1 MLVLA
6 PTIENGWKVL
16 VGRTRPEGLAFGFPS
31 GHATAAAAYV
41 VSALYLLGRA
51 PLGRGGRVAV
61 GAVVVVV
68 LGVGVGAARL
78 ALDAHWVSDVIGGW
92 ALGAACA
99 AGAAWWDASRAA
111 AAPAPPR
118 PPPSDSSAGR
128 RTDMRPFVEI
138 EKVSFRY
145 GEVSVL
151 EDIDLTVDP
160 GDFLGIIG
168 PNGSGK
174 TTLLRIMLGLLAPT
188 SGQVR
193 LFGRPPA
200 SLKQWGR
207 LGYVPQKA
215 TFDPALPVTVGEV
228 VASGLVATLGLLGR
242 VRAAERQRVAD
253 VLAQV
258 GMTAYAAAR
267 VGRCPWASSSAVLIA
282 RALVSDPELLILDE
296 PTGGVDPEAQT
307 SFYALLHHL
316 NREREVTLILVSHDI
331 GVVAK
336 EVTRLACLNRR
347 LIFHGRPGDFL
358 SDAALAAL
366 YGPAVRVISHE
377 H

>member
-1 MLVLA
+1 
-6 PTIENGWKVL
+6 
-16 VGRTRPEGLAFGFPS
+16 
-31 GHATAAAAYV
+31 
-41 VSALYLLGRA
+41 
-51 PLGRGGRVAV
+51 
-61 GAVVVVV
+61 
-68 LGVGVGAARL
+68 
-78 ALDAHWVSDVIGGW
+78 
-92 ALGAACA
+92 
-99 AGAAWWDASRAA
+99 
-111 AAPAPPR
+111 
-118 PPPSDSSAGR
+118 
-128 RTDMRPFVEI
+128 MRPFVEI
-138 EKVSFRY
+138 EKVSVRY

-193 LFGRPPA
+193 LFGHPPA

-228 VASGLVATLGLLGR
+228 VASGLIATLGLLRR
-242 VRAAERQRVAD
+242 VRAAERQRVTD

-258 GMTAYAAAR
+258 GMTAHAAAR
-267 VGRCPWASSSAVLIA
+267 VGSLSVGQQQRVLIA

-366 YGPAVRVISHE
+366 YGPAVRVVSHD

>member
-1 MLVLA
+1 V
-6 PTIENGWKVL
+6 
-16 VGRTRPEGLAFGFPS
+16 
-31 GHATAAAAYV
+31 
-41 VSALYLLGRA
+41 
-51 PLGRGGRVAV
+51 
-61 GAVVVVV
+61 
-68 LGVGVGAARL
+68 
-78 ALDAHWVSDVIGGW
+78 
-92 ALGAACA
+92 
-99 AGAAWWDASRAA
+99 
-111 AAPAPPR
+111 
-118 PPPSDSSAGR
+118 
-128 RTDMRPFVEI
+128 RPFVEI

-151 EDIDLTVDP
+151 EDIDLTVEP

-215 TFDPALPVTVGEV
+215 TFDPALPITVGEV
-228 VASGLVATLGLLGR
+228 VASGLVATLGLLRR
-242 VRAAERQRVAD
+242 VGASERRRVED
-253 VLAQV
+253 VLAQL
-258 GMTAYAAAR
+258 GMTAFATAR
-267 VGRCPWASSSAVLIA
+267 VGALSVGQQQRVLIA

-358 SDAALAAL
+358 SDAALTAL
-366 YGPAVRVISHE
+366 YGPAVRVVSHE

>member
-1 MLVLA
+1 
-6 PTIENGWKVL
+6 
-16 VGRTRPEGLAFGFPS
+16 
-31 GHATAAAAYV
+31 
-41 VSALYLLGRA
+41 
-51 PLGRGGRVAV
+51 
-61 GAVVVVV
+61 
-68 LGVGVGAARL
+68 
-78 ALDAHWVSDVIGGW
+78 
-92 ALGAACA
+92 
-99 AGAAWWDASRAA
+99 
-111 AAPAPPR
+111 
-118 PPPSDSSAGR
+118 
-128 RTDMRPFVEI
+128 MRPFVEI

-151 EDIDLTVDP
+151 EDIDLTVEP

-188 SGQVR
+188 GGQVR
-193 LFGRPPA
+193 LFGHPPA

-215 TFDPALPVTVGEV
+215 TFDPSLPVTVGEV
-228 VASGLVATLGLLGR
+228 VASGLVATMGLLRR
-242 VRAAERQRVAD
+242 VRAAERRRVGD
-253 VLAQV
+253 VLTQV

-267 VGRCPWASSSAVLIA
+267 VGALSVGQQQRVLIA

-307 SFYALLHHL
+307 NFYALLHHL

-366 YGPAVRVISHE
+366 YGPAVRVVSHE